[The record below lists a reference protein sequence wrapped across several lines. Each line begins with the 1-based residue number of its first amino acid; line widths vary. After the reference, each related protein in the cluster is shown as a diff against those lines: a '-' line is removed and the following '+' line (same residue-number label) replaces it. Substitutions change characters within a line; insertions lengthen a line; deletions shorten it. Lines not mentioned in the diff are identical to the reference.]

1 MIGERAG
8 LLGSKVIVMIWRSL
22 NASKDSSITFLC
34 KRCVICVLLSLF
46 NFCLSKPGDASSHQR
61 VYLKDLRMT
70 KVIKGTD
77 IQVYH
82 TQFASTLEMD
92 LANVVEF

>member
-1 MIGERAG
+1 MQVKIQA
-8 LLGSKVIVMIWRSL
+8 LHFYV
-22 NASKDSSITFLC
+22 KDVWYVFC
-34 KRCVICVLLSLF
+34 YLS

-82 TQFASTLEMD
+82 TQFASTLEID
-92 LANVVEF
+92 LANVIEF